1 LWFPFESSS
10 FGLPPVNS
18 LGFGNTPPTLTYAP
32 GFENWD
38 INIYKEFRVGK
49 ERGRAIQFKMTAYN
63 IINHFNPG
71 NPNTSLTYNYN
82 TGAQTNTAFGTI
94 TTQSG
99 NPRRIT
105 LSLRLRF

>member
-1 LWFPFESSS
+1 
-10 FGLPPVNS
+10 
-18 LGFGNTPPTLTYAP
+18 
-32 GFENWD
+32 
-38 INIYKEFRVGK
+38 
-49 ERGRAIQFKMTAYN
+49 MTAYN